1 MCESCLARSTFVV
14 YPLSISISK
23 STHRVKNDLFRTSI
37 SAHFFHDSLLELP
50 TTMTTGKVHFQFVDD
65 SDGNHY
71 TISASH
77 NDRLVLD
84 ETALRQKRESLLST
98 MASDLWK
105 TDPERGSTE
114 DSPIP
119 VNMTELDEWCFAM
132 IPAIELMYTDPRNND
147 NDDAAKKHKVGN
159 KTTNGNMITLPERG
173 VELRGLLP
181 VLDYLGLINQD
192 CISSVNVDLSQVQD
206 IPTKIRAKRYL
217 RILQV
222 VQELVAWYETS
233 IEEIPQMR
241 SRFVFGHDE
250 HSEDEIVRHNLD
262 KMLLLFRDDGAFSYA
277 NDQDF
282 RNEVDQV
289 FQGQGLGTEW
299 GESRLV
305 VKVLGANDE
314 IEKYGTLTH
323 VDVIVPGPP
332 PSKKAKSNLSIPNCS
347 EGKK

>member
-1 MCESCLARSTFVV
+1 
-14 YPLSISISK
+14 
-23 STHRVKNDLFRTSI
+23 
-37 SAHFFHDSLLELP
+37 
-50 TTMTTGKVHFQFVDD
+50 MTTGKVHFQFVDD

-114 DSPIP
+114 ENPIP

-132 IPAIELMYTDPRNND
+132 IPAIELMYTDPRNNQISNKNND

-159 KTTNGNMITLPERG
+159 KTTNDNMITLPERG
-173 VELRGLLP
+173 VEMRDILP

-192 CISSVNVDLSQVQD
+192 YISSENVDLSQVQD

-217 RILQV
+217 RILEV
-222 VQELVAWYETS
+222 VEELVESYETS
-233 IEEIPQMR
+233 IEEHPQMR
-241 SRFVFGHDE
+241 SRLVFGHDE
-250 HSEDEIVRHNLD
+250 HSECDIVRHNLD
-262 KMLLLFRDDGAFSYA
+262 KMLLLFRDDDAFLYA

-305 VKVLGANDE
+305 VKVLGADDE

-332 PSKKAKSNLSIPNCS
+332 PSKKAKSKLSIPNCS